1 VTFGREIIR
10 RLRVPA
16 GARPVVA
23 SGACLAIGVAVGVF
37 VSAAMTSGYR
47 VPSEAE
53 LERICAAD
61 PDVRLRPWTYIV
73 LHHSA
78 TEVNDAASI
87 DKYHRNKR
95 GWVNGLGY
103 DFVIGN
109 GSWSGDGEIEVG
121 ERWRRQLDGAHCHAD
136 DMNRKA
142 IGVCFVGDF
151 EKNGGPTTAQVHSGI
166 ALVRHLAGQFS
177 VPSENVLGHGEV
189 SGAQT
194 LCPGKSFPL
203 ELMRAAAARNARRHE
218 P

>member
-1 VTFGREIIR
+1 MNFGRNIIR
-10 RLRVPA
+10 RFRVPA
-16 GARPVVA
+16 GAQPVLA
-23 SGACLAIGVAVGVF
+23 SIACLAVGVAIGVL
-37 VSAAMTSGYR
+37 VSAAMTSGYK

-53 LERICAAD
+53 LERLCATD
-61 PDVRLRPWTYIV
+61 PDVQPRRWKYIV

-78 TEVNDAASI
+78 TEANDAASI

-109 GSWSGDGEIEVG
+109 GSRSGDGEIEVG
-121 ERWRRQLDGAHCHAD
+121 ERWLRQLDGAHCHAD

-151 EKNGGPTTAQVHSGI
+151 EKNGGPTPAQVHSGI
-166 ALVRHLAGQFS
+166 ALVRHLAGRFS
-177 VPSENVLGHGEV
+177 VPPENVLGHGEV

-194 LCPGKSFPL
+194 LCPGKSFPM
-203 ELMRAAAARNARRHE
+203 ELMRAAAADQDARR
-218 P
+218 

>member
-1 VTFGREIIR
+1 MNFGRNIIR
-10 RLRVPA
+10 RFRVPA
-16 GARPVVA
+16 GAQPVLA
-23 SGACLAIGVAVGVF
+23 SIACLAVGVAIGVQ
-37 VSAAMTSGYR
+37 VSAAMTSGYK

-53 LERICAAD
+53 LERLCATD
-61 PDVRLRPWTYIV
+61 PDVQPRRWKYIV

-78 TEVNDAASI
+78 TEANDAASI

-109 GSWSGDGEIEVG
+109 GSRSGDGEIEVG
-121 ERWRRQLDGAHCHAD
+121 ERWLRQLDGAHCHAD

-151 EKNGGPTTAQVHSGI
+151 EKNGGPTPAQVHSGI
-166 ALVRHLAGQFS
+166 ALVRHLAGRFS
-177 VPSENVLGHGEV
+177 VPPENVLGHGEV

-194 LCPGKSFPL
+194 LCPGKSFPM
-203 ELMRAAAARNARRHE
+203 ELMRAAAADQDARR
-218 P
+218 